1 MTAIRLSLCIPTY
14 NFGRFIAET
23 LRAIASQAT
32 GDVEIVV
39 LDGGSTDDTPE
50 IVERFAREVPGVV
63 HRRLERPGGIDA
75 DLATTIS
82 LASGEYCWLMSSDDA
97 PAPGAI
103 ARVLR
108 EIESG
113 EDVYLCNR
121 LDCDNDLRPLRQGS
135 WLSGSCAPIFRL
147 SERNDLERY
156 LAEARSIGALFSY
169 MSAIVVRRAAW
180 DASPP
185 DPKAV
190 GTNYAHVARL
200 LSALLRGGTLRY
212 LETPLVL
219 CRGENDSFARGGV
232 VRRFLIDL
240 DGYLVLADLLPDA
253 ATRRAFLR
261 VMRLEHPW
269 YVFAEIRSC
278 VASRDEWPSIRAKL
292 LRYGYARWQVRLV
305 GLAGAIPPIMAL
317 ARLAWFG
324 ARRLRNATATLRRTA
339 LTRRRATP

>member
-1 MTAIRLSLCIPTY
+1 M
-14 NFGRFIAET
+14 
-23 LRAIASQAT
+23 
-32 GDVEIVV
+32 
-39 LDGGSTDDTPE
+39 LDGGSTDDTPD

-103 ARVLR
+103 ARMLR

-121 LDCDNDLRPLRQGS
+121 LDCDKELRPIRQGA
-135 WLSGSCAPIFRL
+135 WLSRMRGARMFRL
-147 SERNDLERY
+147 SERNDLDRY

-169 MSAIVVRRAAW
+169 MSAIVVRRAVW

-185 DPKAV
+185 DPRAV

-212 LETPLVL
+212 FEAPLIL
-219 CRGENDSFARGGV
+219 CRGENDSSLEAASCGDSCSTSTGTSCSPTSCARRGHAEGVPARHAPRAPVVRLRRDPEPRRVARRVAPDPHQAAAVRLCPVAGEPRRGGGGDPADHV
-232 VRRFLIDL
+232 VRE
-240 DGYLVLADLLPDA
+240 A
-253 ATRRAFLR
+253 
-261 VMRLEHPW
+261 
-269 YVFAEIRSC
+269 
-278 VASRDEWPSIRAKL
+278 
-292 LRYGYARWQVRLV
+292 RLV
-305 GLAGAIPPIMAL
+305 RRSAPPQCDGSSKDGI
-317 ARLAWFG
+317 
-324 ARRLRNATATLRRTA
+324 
-339 LTRRRATP
+339 TRRRATP